1 MQTGTGK
8 RCNGQTRVPNH
19 QVGAVP
25 TKERA
30 SAQGPQVHLG
40 PQQQNFA
47 VDKPLE
53 QLHFGFAG
61 LPVAAGL
68 VRQQRF
74 GLGYPRTVRRWRCSS
89 VRGRTGGRKKY
100 FPITDGTL
108 KGGTTR

>member
-74 GLGYPRTVRRWRCSS
+74 GLGYPHGAPVALLVGEGTNRRQKE
-89 VRGRTGGRKKY
+89 VFFQLQTGR
-100 FPITDGTL
+100 
-108 KGGTTR
+108 